1 MPFRDCIGHQQ
12 SIALLQ
18 AAVTHK
24 RLAHAYLFHG
34 EEAIGKRLT
43 AIRLAQA
50 LNCEQP
56 PEADGLDSCGACRSC
71 QQIEAR
77 THPDFFVIEPD
88 PEQATQQIKIEQVRE
103 IEHQIMY
110 RPLIGERK
118 ICLINDADR
127 MTIGAA
133 NALLKTL
140 EEPPAHSLFL
150 VISSRPAALPATIR
164 SRCQALRFTTP
175 ARTQVE
181 AALILKREIPP
192 ADARFLA
199 IISEGR
205 IGEALTADV
214 KDTRARQ
221 QELVDLVRPQSLQ
234 SIGSILSS
242 AEAIAKADRAQ
253 DMLAWLARWIRD
265 LVLIQVGGDRDQL
278 LYLDDLTTL
287 EAYAQQANTDSLLDL
302 LREIEMTEQRA
313 TRHLNLHMALEM
325 ILLRLRDA
333 VARIVR
339 PAASLAFA
347 VYYLVSFRHAHESPE
362 YLLHHDADLL
372 RERRAAYR
380 TRLYHRGCRR
390 PRSLLAPA
398 RTRRLLSHRAR

>member
-12 SIALLQ
+12 SIGLLQ
-18 AAVTHK
+18 SAVTHE

-50 LNCEQP
+50 LNCERP
-56 PEADGLDSCGACRSC
+56 PEPESLDSCGECRSC
-71 QQIEAR
+71 QQIDAR

-118 ICLINDADR
+118 ICLIDDADR

-150 VISSRPAALPATIR
+150 VISSRPSALPATIR

-181 AALILKREIPP
+181 AALILKREISP

-199 IISEGR
+199 IVSEGR
-205 IGEALTADV
+205 LGEALTADV

-234 SIGSILSS
+234 SIGAILSS
-242 AEAIAKADRAQ
+242 AEAMAKADRAQ
-253 DMLAWLARWIRD
+253 DILAWLARWIRD
-265 LVLIQVGGDRDQL
+265 LVLIQVEGDRDQIL
-278 LYLDDLTTL
+278 NLDDLSTL
-287 EAYAQQANTDSLLDL
+287 EAYARQANTDALLNL
-302 LREIEMTEQRA
+302 LREIELTEQRA

-333 VARIVR
+333 VTGSSVPL
-339 PAASLAFA
+339 PA
-347 VYYLVSFRHAHESPE
+347 
-362 YLLHHDADLL
+362 
-372 RERRAAYR
+372 
-380 TRLYHRGCRR
+380 
-390 PRSLLAPA
+390 
-398 RTRRLLSHRAR
+398 

>member
-12 SIALLQ
+12 SIAFLQ
-18 AAVTHK
+18 SAVTHE

-34 EEAIGKRLT
+34 EDAVGKRLT
-43 AIRLAQA
+43 AVRLAQA
-50 LNCEQP
+50 LNCERP
-56 PEADGLDSCGACRSC
+56 PETQGLDSCGSCRSC
-71 QQIEAR
+71 RQIEAR
-77 THPDFFVIEPD
+77 THPDFFIIEPD
-88 PEQATQQIKIEQVRE
+88 PEQATRQIKIEQVRE

-118 ICLINDADR
+118 ICLIDDADR

-181 AALILKREIPP
+181 AALILKRELPP

-199 IISEGR
+199 IVSEGR

-214 KDTRARQ
+214 KDTLARQ
-221 QELVDLVRPQSLQ
+221 QELVSLVQPQSLQ
-234 SIGSILSS
+234 SIASILSS
-242 AEAIAKADRAQ
+242 AETIAKADRGQ
-253 DMLAWLARWIRD
+253 DILAWLARWIRD
-265 LVLIQVGGDRDQL
+265 LVLLQIEGDRDQIL
-278 LYLDDLTTL
+278 NLDDLATL
-287 EAYAQQANTDSLLDL
+287 EAYARKADTDALLDL
-302 LREIEMTEQRA
+302 LHEIELTEQRA
-313 TRHLNLHMALEM
+313 TRHLNLHMALEV

-333 VARIVR
+333 VT
-339 PAASLAFA
+339 ASP
-347 VYYLVSFRHAHESPE
+347 VPQS
-362 YLLHHDADLL
+362 
-372 RERRAAYR
+372 
-380 TRLYHRGCRR
+380 T
-390 PRSLLAPA
+390 
-398 RTRRLLSHRAR
+398 

>member
-1 MPFRDCIGHQQ
+1 
-12 SIALLQ
+12 
-18 AAVTHK
+18 
-24 RLAHAYLFHG
+24 
-34 EEAIGKRLT
+34 
-43 AIRLAQA
+43 
-50 LNCEQP
+50 
-56 PEADGLDSCGACRSC
+56 
-71 QQIEAR
+71 
-77 THPDFFVIEPD
+77 
-88 PEQATQQIKIEQVRE
+88 
-103 IEHQIMY
+103 
-110 RPLIGERK
+110 
-118 ICLINDADR
+118 

-278 LYLDDLTTL
+278 LYLDDLATL

-333 VARIVR
+333 VAASSS
-339 PAASLAFA
+339 PAASP
-347 VYYLVSFRHAHESPE
+347 SFRRLLPGIFCHAHEYTE

-372 RERRAAYR
+372 RERCAAYR
-380 TRLYHRGCRR
+380 TRLYHRGRRR
-390 PRSLLAPA
+390 PCSLLAPA
-398 RTRRLLSHRAR
+398 RTRRLLSHRTR

>member
-12 SIALLQ
+12 SIAFLQ
-18 AAVTHK
+18 SAVAHE

-34 EEAIGKRLT
+34 EDAVGKRLT
-43 AIRLAQA
+43 AVRLAQA
-50 LNCEQP
+50 LNCERP
-56 PEADGLDSCGACRSC
+56 PEIQGLDSCGSCRSC
-71 QQIEAR
+71 RQIEAR
-77 THPDFFVIEPD
+77 THPDFFIIEPD
-88 PEQATQQIKIEQVRE
+88 PEQATRQIKIEQVRE

-118 ICLINDADR
+118 ICLIDDADR

-181 AALILKREIPP
+181 AALILKRELPP

-199 IISEGR
+199 IVSEGR

-214 KDTRARQ
+214 KDTLARQ
-221 QELVDLVRPQSLQ
+221 QELVSLVQPQSLQ
-234 SIGSILSS
+234 SIASILSS
-242 AEAIAKADRAQ
+242 AETIAKADRGQ
-253 DMLAWLARWIRD
+253 DILAWLARWIRD
-265 LVLIQVGGDRDQL
+265 LVLLQIEGDRDQIL
-278 LYLDDLTTL
+278 NLDDLATL
-287 EAYAQQANTDSLLDL
+287 EAYARKADTDALLDL
-302 LREIEMTEQRA
+302 LHEIELTEQRA
-313 TRHLNLHMALEM
+313 TRHLNLHMALEV

-333 VARIVR
+333 VT
-339 PAASLAFA
+339 ASP
-347 VYYLVSFRHAHESPE
+347 VPQS
-362 YLLHHDADLL
+362 
-372 RERRAAYR
+372 
-380 TRLYHRGCRR
+380 T
-390 PRSLLAPA
+390 
-398 RTRRLLSHRAR
+398 

>member
-1 MPFRDCIGHQQ
+1 MPFGDCIGHQP
-12 SIALLQ
+12 SIMRLQ
-18 AAVTHK
+18 AAVAHE

-34 EEAIGKRLT
+34 EEAIGKRLA
-43 AIRLAQA
+43 AIRFAQA

-56 PEADGLDSCGACRSC
+56 PESEGLDSCGACRSC

-88 PEQATQQIKIEQVRE
+88 PEQATPQIKIEQVRE
-103 IEHQIMY
+103 IEHQILY

-140 EEPPAHSLFL
+140 EEPPGHSLFL
-150 VISSRPAALPATIR
+150 LISSRPAALTATIR
-164 SRCQALRFTTP
+164 SRCQALRFTAPT
-175 ARTQVE
+175 RTQVE
-181 AALILKREIPP
+181 AALILKREIPL

-199 IISEGR
+199 IISDGR

-214 KDTRARQ
+214 QDTRQRQ
-221 QELVDLVRPQSLQ
+221 QALVDLVRPQSLH

-253 DMLAWLARWIRD
+253 DILAWLARWIRD
-265 LVLIQVGGDRDQL
+265 LVLIQVGGDRDQIL
-278 LYLDDLTTL
+278 NLDDLPTL
-287 EAYAQQANTDSLLDL
+287 ETYAQQADTDALLGL
-302 LREIEMTEQRA
+302 LREIELTEQRA
-313 TRHLNLHMALEM
+313 TRHLNLQMALEM

-333 VARIVR
+333 LAVASTPL
-339 PAASLAFA
+339 PA
-347 VYYLVSFRHAHESPE
+347 
-362 YLLHHDADLL
+362 
-372 RERRAAYR
+372 
-380 TRLYHRGCRR
+380 
-390 PRSLLAPA
+390 
-398 RTRRLLSHRAR
+398 

>member
-12 SIALLQ
+12 SITLLQ
-18 AAVTHK
+18 AAVAHE

-43 AIRLAQA
+43 AIRFAQA
-50 LNCEQP
+50 LSCERP
-56 PEADGLDSCGACRSC
+56 PDTEGLDSCGTCRSC

-140 EEPPAHSLFL
+140 EEPPGHSLFL
-150 VISSRPAALPATIR
+150 LIASRPAALPATIR
-164 SRCQALRFTTP
+164 SRCQALRFTTL

-192 ADARFLA
+192 SDARFLA

-205 IGEALTADV
+205 IGEALMSDV
-214 KDTRARQ
+214 KDTRQRQ

-242 AEAIAKADRAQ
+242 AEAIAKADKAQ
-253 DMLAWLARWIRD
+253 GILAWMTRWIRD
-265 LVLIQVGGDRDQL
+265 LVVIQVGGDRDQIL
-278 LYLDDLTTL
+278 NLDDLTTL
-287 EAYAQQANTDSLLDL
+287 ESYAQQADTDALLGL
-302 LREIEMTEQRA
+302 LREIELTEQRA
-313 TRHLNLHMALEM
+313 TRHLNLQMALEM

-333 VARIVR
+333 LTLSSAPL
-339 PAASLAFA
+339 PA
-347 VYYLVSFRHAHESPE
+347 
-362 YLLHHDADLL
+362 
-372 RERRAAYR
+372 
-380 TRLYHRGCRR
+380 
-390 PRSLLAPA
+390 
-398 RTRRLLSHRAR
+398 

>member
-12 SIALLQ
+12 SITLLQ
-18 AAVTHK
+18 AAVAHE

-43 AIRLAQA
+43 AIRFAQA
-50 LNCEQP
+50 LSCERP
-56 PEADGLDSCGACRSC
+56 PETEGLDSCGTCRSC

-140 EEPPAHSLFL
+140 EEPPDHSLFL
-150 VISSRPAALPATIR
+150 LISSRPAALPATIR

-175 ARTQVE
+175 ARTHVE

-192 ADARFLA
+192 SDARFLA

-205 IGEALTADV
+205 IGEALTSDV
-214 KDTRARQ
+214 KDTRQRQ
-221 QELVDLVRPQSLQ
+221 QELVNLVRPQSLQ

-253 DMLAWLARWIRD
+253 DILAWMTRWIRD
-265 LVLIQVGGDRDQL
+265 LVVIQVGGDRDQIL
-278 LYLDDLTTL
+278 NLDDLTTL
-287 EAYAQQANTDSLLDL
+287 ESYAQQADTDALLGL
-302 LREIEMTEQRA
+302 LREIELTEQRA
-313 TRHLNLHMALEM
+313 TRHLNLQMALEM

-333 VARIVR
+333 LTLSSAPL
-339 PAASLAFA
+339 PA
-347 VYYLVSFRHAHESPE
+347 
-362 YLLHHDADLL
+362 
-372 RERRAAYR
+372 
-380 TRLYHRGCRR
+380 
-390 PRSLLAPA
+390 
-398 RTRRLLSHRAR
+398 

>member
-12 SIALLQ
+12 SIMLLQ
-18 AAVTHK
+18 AAVAHE

-43 AIRLAQA
+43 AIRFAQA
-50 LNCEQP
+50 LSCERP
-56 PEADGLDSCGACRSC
+56 PDTEGLDSCGTCRSC

-140 EEPPAHSLFL
+140 EEPPGHSLFL
-150 VISSRPAALPATIR
+150 LIASRPASLPATIR
-164 SRCQALRFTTP
+164 SRCQALRFTTL

-192 ADARFLA
+192 SDARFLA

-205 IGEALTADV
+205 IGEALTSDV
-214 KDTRARQ
+214 KDTRQRQ

-242 AEAIAKADRAQ
+242 AEAIAKADKAQ
-253 DMLAWLARWIRD
+253 GILAWMTRWIRD
-265 LVLIQVGGDRDQL
+265 LVVIQVGGDRDQIL
-278 LYLDDLTTL
+278 NLDDLTTL
-287 EAYAQQANTDSLLDL
+287 ESYAQQADTDALLGL
-302 LREIEMTEQRA
+302 LREIELTEQRA
-313 TRHLNLHMALEM
+313 TRHLNLQMALEM

-333 VARIVR
+333 LTLSSAPL
-339 PAASLAFA
+339 PA
-347 VYYLVSFRHAHESPE
+347 
-362 YLLHHDADLL
+362 
-372 RERRAAYR
+372 
-380 TRLYHRGCRR
+380 
-390 PRSLLAPA
+390 
-398 RTRRLLSHRAR
+398 

>member
-12 SIALLQ
+12 SIGLLQ
-18 AAVTHK
+18 SAVTHE

-50 LNCEQP
+50 LNCERP
-56 PEADGLDSCGACRSC
+56 PEAEGLDSCGICRSC

-118 ICLINDADR
+118 ICLIDNADR

-140 EEPPAHSLFL
+140 EEPPAHSLFF
-150 VISSRPAALPATIR
+150 VISSRPSALPATIR

-181 AALILKREIPP
+181 AALILKREISP

-199 IISEGR
+199 IVSEGR
-205 IGEALTADV
+205 LGDALTADV

-221 QELVDLVRPQSLQ
+221 QELVDLVCPQSLQ
-234 SIGSILSS
+234 SIGAILSS

-265 LVLIQVGGDRDQL
+265 LVLIQVEGDRDQI
-278 LYLDDLTTL
+278 LYLDDLAML
-287 EAYAQQANTDSLLDL
+287 EAYAQQANTDLLLDL
-302 LREIEMTEQRA
+302 LREIEKTEQRA

-333 VARIVR
+333 VAASSVPV
-339 PAASLAFA
+339 PA
-347 VYYLVSFRHAHESPE
+347 
-362 YLLHHDADLL
+362 
-372 RERRAAYR
+372 
-380 TRLYHRGCRR
+380 
-390 PRSLLAPA
+390 
-398 RTRRLLSHRAR
+398 

>member
-1 MPFRDCIGHQQ
+1 MPFHDCIGHHQ
-12 SIALLQ
+12 SISFLQ
-18 AAVTHK
+18 SAVVHE

-56 PEADGLDSCGACRSC
+56 PEAENLDSCGACRSC
-71 QQIEAR
+71 QQIETRA
-77 THPDFFVIEPD
+77 HPDFFVIEPD
-88 PEQATQQIKIEQVRE
+88 REQATQQIKIEQVRE

-118 ICLINDADR
+118 ICLIDDADR

-150 VISSRPAALPATIR
+150 LISSRPAALPATIR
-164 SRCQALRFTTP
+164 SRCQFLRFTTP

-181 AALILKREIPP
+181 AALILKRELPP
-192 ADARFLA
+192 TDARFLA

-205 IGEALTADV
+205 IGDALRADV
-214 KDTRARQ
+214 NETRACQ

-242 AEAIAKADRAQ
+242 AEAIAKTDRA
-253 DMLAWLARWIRD
+253 LETLTWLTRWIRD
-265 LVLIQVGGDRDQL
+265 LVLLQIGGDRDQI
-278 LYLDDLTTL
+278 LYLDDLATL
-287 EAYAQQANTDSLLDL
+287 EAYAKQADTDSLLDL
-302 LREIEMTEQRA
+302 LREIELTEQRA
-313 TRHLNLHMALEM
+313 TRHLNLHMALET
-325 ILLRLRDA
+325 ILLRLR
-333 VARIVR
+333 
-339 PAASLAFA
+339 
-347 VYYLVSFRHAHESPE
+347 EG
-362 YLLHHDADLL
+362 L
-372 RERRAAYR
+372 R
-380 TRLYHRGCRR
+380 
-390 PRSLLAPA
+390 LAP
-398 RTRRLLSHRAR
+398 TGVLT